1 MAIAVTCHAQYTAH
15 FRCDIFKLGDP
26 GDSKYLYTS
35 NYKTKQTARQTNGEK
50 NSTRD
55 VCSKENSE
63 SQVIIK

>member
-50 NSTRD
+50 KFNT
-55 VCSKENSE
+55 
-63 SQVIIK
+63 